1 MGTRITAG
9 VGTWIGIIGACAGV
23 IIPMLGQLAD
33 AAEPLGVSPTVWVV
47 TGSILAAVV
56 IIGRMAQAV
65 ANTVNPPP
73 EGVGFLVDEISD
85 SPTDTTLDI

>member
-9 VGTWIGIIGACAGV
+9 VGTWIGIVGACAGV
-23 IIPMLGQLAD
+23 LIPMLGALAD
-33 AAEPLGVSPTVWVV
+33 AAKPLGVPPTVWVV

-65 ANTVNPPP
+65 AATVSP
-73 EGVGFLVDEISD
+73 EPLFADQTVDPMPTEPSD
-85 SPTDTTLDI
+85 VAAV

>member
-23 IIPMLGQLAD
+23 LIPMLGQLSD
-33 AAEPLGVSPTVWVV
+33 AAEPLGVSPDVWVV
-47 TGSILAAVV
+47 AGSILAGLV

-65 ANTVNPPP
+65 ANTVSP
-73 EGVGFLVDEISD
+73 EPVFADQTVDTM
-85 SPTDTTLDI
+85 PTDPSDVSAT